1 VFYAGETLLKSA
13 NTNCSMPGCDKEPR
27 RGQRYCKDCHGLYMR
42 AWRAKRR
49 REELLLRA
57 SVVKLRARIAEL
69 LDAER
74 VS

>member
-1 VFYAGETLLKSA
+1 
-13 NTNCSMPGCDKEPR
+13 
-27 RGQRYCKDCHGLYMR
+27 MR

-57 SVVKLRARIAEL
+57 SVVKLRKRIAEL